1 MQASTIYL
9 NLIYRQASIGEYL
22 EGMSILHINE
32 CKELL
37 RSTHGSISIL
47 AATADAVIYLRFLL
61 SEQNLLTGT
70 YYLGYAVQS
79 WLGNLHV
86 SCHFFCNCRMNTSQS
101 IHQSLYKQ
109 SYFQVNKGSSPCKAE
124 SQQVSILAMQ
134 WFVSNLYDLHI
145 KIKPVLSLK
154 RKAYSAGI
162 HSEGEPAQGV
172 RILCIRVTWLSV
184 EATGCCSTSLL
195 SVGLE
200 KRIIKKKNLPH
211 YAFPPRSKVSF
222 HPLTQSW
229 KSTRWCSTHT
239 PSQKGATKAQAVEL
253 SEHRMVNRL
262 YLYRLFQQE
271 YLPIQADQS
280 GRTCTAWNVPIWH
293 DKKPNQTLKKWQ
305 GFTGVGGGKQGIPEL
320 CHCY

>member
-1 MQASTIYL
+1 MRASTIYL
-9 NLIYRQASIGEYL
+9 NLIYLQASIGEYL

-70 YYLGYAVQS
+70 YYLGYAVQI
-79 WLGNLHV
+79 WLGNLHM

-109 SYFQVNKGSSPCKAE
+109 SFFQVNKGSSPRKAE

-145 KIKPVLSLK
+145 KIKSVLWLK
-154 RKAYSAGI
+154 WKPYSAGI
-162 HSEGEPAQGV
+162 HCEGEPAQGV
-172 RILCIRVTWLSV
+172 RALCIRVTWLSV
-184 EATGCCSTSLL
+184 EVTGCCSTSLL
-195 SVGLE
+195 SVGQE
-200 KRIIKKKNLPH
+200 KKKKNLPH

-222 HPLTQSW
+222 HPSLPDGAQHMHPPKKEQRKLRQWNWMSTGWRTGSVFIGYSSKNIYPSRQTSQEGLVLLEMSQYGMT
-229 KSTRWCSTHT
+229 KS
-239 PSQKGATKAQAVEL
+239 Q
-253 SEHRMVNRL
+253 
-262 YLYRLFQQE
+262 
-271 YLPIQADQS
+271 I
-280 GRTCTAWNVPIWH
+280 
-293 DKKPNQTLKKWQ
+293 KP
-305 GFTGVGGGKQGIPEL
+305 
-320 CHCY
+320 